1 MNKLTVLFLLASVI
15 ALTWALPKEERPSKR
30 RLLRIL
36 PHEAMKM
43 KKRSHEC
50 SPSAIA
56 ALKHYGLDA
65 RLCGKSKR
73 VEADFSRLLQRRE
86 LEYAISKERYDQ
98 RRGFNACCSP
108 DCDWLLDYLEIDST
122 VVKCV
127 DKK

>member
-15 ALTWALPKEERPSKR
+15 ALTWALPKEERQ
-30 RLLRIL
+30 
-36 PHEAMKM
+36 
-43 KKRSHEC
+43 KRSHEC